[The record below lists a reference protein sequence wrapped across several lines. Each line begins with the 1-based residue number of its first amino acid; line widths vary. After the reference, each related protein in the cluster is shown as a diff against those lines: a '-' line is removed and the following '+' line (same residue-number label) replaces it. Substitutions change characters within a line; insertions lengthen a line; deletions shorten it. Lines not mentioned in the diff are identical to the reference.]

1 MVAVSDMN
9 AIRVLVVDDDAL
21 VRSALGLMLGG
32 RTDVTVVGEASDGD
46 EAVAAVR
53 SLLPDVVLMD
63 VRMPRINGIEATR
76 RIREQPHAPH
86 IIVLTTFDTDDHVL
100 DALAA
105 GADGFLVKDTS
116 PADLIEAI
124 KTVASG
130 ETMLSPSV
138 ASTVVAHMRQSGVR
152 PAQVEATAR
161 LDPLTSREREV
172 ALAIGRG
179 LSNAE
184 IAAELFMSVATT
196 KTHVTRVLD
205 KTGANNRVQVA
216 IFVHEAGL
224 L

>member
-1 MVAVSDMN
+1 MDAVSDVN
-9 AIRVLVVDDDAL
+9 AIRVLIVDDDPL

-32 RTDVTVVGEASDGD
+32 RADLTVVGEATDG
-46 EAVAAVR
+46 ETALTAVR
-53 SLLPDVVLMD
+53 TLLPDVVLMD
-63 VRMPRINGIEATR
+63 VRMPRLNGIEATR
-76 RIREQPHAPH
+76 RISEQPHAPH

-116 PADLIEAI
+116 PADLVEAI
-124 KTVASG
+124 KTVAAG

-138 ASTVVAHMRQSGVR
+138 ASTVVAHMRVAGTR
-152 PAQVEATAR
+152 PAQLDAAAR
-161 LDPLTSREREV
+161 LKSLTSREREV

-184 IAAELFMSVATT
+184 IAAELFMSVATA
-196 KTHVTRVLD
+196 KAHVTRVLD

-216 IFVHEAGL
+216 IYVHEAGL
-224 L
+224 A